1 MLNIFAKE
9 TQEISQSS
17 FLGFHFNNNI
27 IEYKNSN
34 ILTDFHGS
42 RYRSVQIQFY
52 STCVC
57 TQFFLIDLSQIASSF

>member
-27 IEYKNSN
+27 IEYKFAMIH
-34 ILTDFHGS
+34 ILAYVNFQNTS
-42 RYRSVQIQFY
+42 WCSLQEQ
-52 STCVC
+52 
-57 TQFFLIDLSQIASSF
+57 